1 MLAESIT
8 INENELTEYIIDNF
22 KEGALVEI
30 SYNRVFVPGIIV
42 NLYEDASFTLQLKG
56 ELLNQRVDIDINEIK
71 NEIVEIL
78 YTYENK
84 STTIIVE
91 D

>member
-1 MLAESIT
+1 MNRDSIT
-8 INENELTEYIIDNF
+8 IKEKDLNEYILTNF
-22 KEGALVEI
+22 REGALVEI

-42 NLYEDASFTLQLKG
+42 NIYDDASMTLQLKG
-56 ELLNQRVDIDINEIK
+56 NLLNQRVDVNISEVK
-71 NEIVEIL
+71 KEIVEIL

-84 STTIIVE
+84 SITIIVE